1 MGTLLQPITY
11 LISRLSF
18 QKKFGL
24 VILLLATPIVFFSST
39 IISQTQK
46 DIAFAESELQGYQ
59 LLQALPEVA
68 NKLIDY
74 RHLLSL
80 EVAELEP
87 GDDKIQQAQVL
98 AENTF
103 NQYYRSYTAAT
114 GLQLSAFD
122 KITTD
127 WQQLKADSD
136 FLLPEEIFYAIDLML
151 ENLRIGTRE
160 INSESKLLFDSH
172 LSSYYLINLTQSQL
186 PRLTDFSYQ
195 VTDKAAETAAFAA
208 FTANSFDDLS
218 RRIDQLSIIFSA
230 ADNDVQAL
238 VAINPDYRNTLI
250 TPLDQIKTTMATL
263 DDLLDRQLINTVSA
277 EIKIDPNTLYRLG
290 EELRIKINNLYQVAF
305 HTLGNEIT
313 VRLSEKNSE
322 LNVFYTILI
331 VLFVVCVVILLSIY
345 ISLTETIRSISQVA
359 QNVSNGDLS
368 QNVKIVSNDE
378 LAIIAQHFNSTIDG
392 MRTLVKQL
400 NSSAIDVHSSVQD
413 IKDKT
418 NSAETTITAQQTE
431 THQIAAAI
439 KLMAATSTEMA
450 INANDATCATR
461 DAERAVLEGKQVV
474 DQTIIAIN
482 AIASE
487 VKTSSDTIQ
496 KLENHCTDIGGVVE
510 VIRSI
515 ADQTNL
521 LALNAAIEAARAGE
535 QGRGFA
541 VVADEV
547 RTLASRTQQST
558 NEIQVMIE
566 RVQAG
571 AKESVKVMA
580 IGREQANMGVM
591 QAKEA
596 SNTFEAIT
604 LSVDKIVSLNNQ
616 IASAIEEQSLAA
628 EEIERNVSNVSAGA
642 DSARAVATGATQS
655 AHNLLTVAD
664 KLSEVA
670 EEYVF

>member
-46 DIAFAESELQGYQ
+46 DIAFAESELQGYE

-68 NKLIDY
+68 NKFIEY

-87 GDDKIQQAQVL
+87 GDENIAQAQTL

-103 NQYYRSYTAAT
+103 NQYYRAYTTAT
-114 GLQLSAFD
+114 GSQLSAFD
-122 KITTD
+122 KITAD

-172 LSSYYLINLTQSQL
+172 LSSYYLINLTQTQL
-186 PRLTDFSYQ
+186 PRLLDFTYQ
-195 VTDKAAETAAFAA
+195 VTDKAAETAAFAE
-208 FTANSFDDLS
+208 FTATSFNDLS
-218 RRIDQLSIIFSA
+218 RRIDQLRIIFSA
-230 ADNDVQAL
+230 TEDDVQAL
-238 VAINPDYRNTLI
+238 VSITPAYRNTLT
-250 TPLDQIKTTMATL
+250 TPLEQIKTTMLAL
-263 DDLLDRQLINTVSA
+263 EDILDRQLINTVSA

-290 EELRIKINNLYQVAF
+290 EDLRIKTNNLYQTAF
-305 HTLGNEIT
+305 NTLGNEIT
-313 VRLSEKNSE
+313 VRLSEKNNE
-322 LNVFYTILI
+322 LNIFYTVLI
-331 VLFVVCVVILLSIY
+331 ILFVVCMVILLSIY
-345 ISLTETIRSISQVA
+345 ISLTETIHNISQVA
-359 QNVSNGDLS
+359 LNVSNGDLS
-368 QNVKIVSNDE
+368 QNVKIISNDE
-378 LAIIAQHFNSTIDG
+378 LAIIAQYFNSTIDG
-392 MRTLVKQL
+392 MRKLVKQL
-400 NSSAIDVHSSVQD
+400 NSSAVDVHSSVQD
-413 IKDKT
+413 ITDKT

-439 KLMAATSTEMA
+439 KLMATTSTDMA
-450 INANDATCATR
+450 VNANDATGATR
-461 DAERAVLEGKQVV
+461 DAEQAVLEGKQVV

-487 VKTSSDTIQ
+487 VETSSETIQ
-496 KLENHCTDIGGVVE
+496 KLESHCADIGGVVE
-510 VIRSI
+510 VIKGI
-515 ADQTNL
+515 AEQTNL

-566 RVQAG
+566 RVQSG

-580 IGREQANMGVM
+580 TGREQANMGVM

-604 LSVDKIVSLNNQ
+604 LSVDKIVSINNQ

-628 EEIERNVSNVSAGA
+628 EEMERNVSNVSAGA
-642 DSARAVATGATQS
+642 DSARSVATGATQS
-655 AHNLLTVAD
+655 AHNLLAVAD
-664 KLSEVA
+664 KLTEVA
-670 EEYVF
+670 EEYAF

>member
-46 DIAFAESELQGYQ
+46 DIAFAESELQGYE

-68 NKLIDY
+68 SRFIEY

-80 EVAELEP
+80 EVAELGP
-87 GDDKIQQAQVL
+87 GDENIAQAQTL

-103 NQYYRSYTAAT
+103 NQYYRTYTAAT
-114 GLQLSAFD
+114 GSQLSAFD

-172 LSSYYLINLTQSQL
+172 LSSYYLINLTQTQL
-186 PRLTDFSYQ
+186 PRLLDFTYQ
-195 VTDKAAETAAFAA
+195 VTDKAAETAAFAT
-208 FTANSFDDLS
+208 FTATSFDDLS
-218 RRIDQLSIIFSA
+218 RRIDQLNIIFSA
-230 ADNDVQAL
+230 TNNDVQAL
-238 VAINPDYRNTLI
+238 LAINPNYSDILTV
-250 TPLDQIKTTMATL
+250 PLNQIKTTMTTL

-277 EIKIDPNTLYRLG
+277 EIKIDPNTLYRFG
-290 EELRIKINNLYQVAF
+290 DELQVNITHLYEAAF
-305 HTLGNEIT
+305 NTLGNEIT
-313 VRLSEKNSE
+313 VRLNEKNNE
-322 LNVFYTILI
+322 LNVFYAILI
-331 VLFVVCVVILLSIY
+331 ILFVVCVVILLSIY
-345 ISLTETIRSISQVA
+345 ISLTETIRSISRVA

-368 QNVKIVSNDE
+368 ENVKIISSDE

-400 NSSAIDVHSSVQD
+400 NSSAVDVHSSVQD
-413 IKDKT
+413 ITDKT
-418 NSAETTITAQQTE
+418 KSAETTITAQQTE

-439 KLMAATSTEMA
+439 KLMTTTSTGMA
-450 INANDATCATR
+450 INANDATGATH

-487 VKTSSDTIQ
+487 VETSSQTIQ
-496 KLENHCTDIGGVVE
+496 KLENHCADIGGVVE

-566 RVQAG
+566 RVQSG

-580 IGREQANMGVM
+580 VGREQANMGVM

-604 LSVDKIVSLNNQ
+604 LSVDKIVAINDQ

-628 EEIERNVSNVSAGA
+628 AEIERNVSNVSTGA
-642 DSARAVATGATQS
+642 DSARSVATGATQS

-664 KLSEVA
+664 KLTEVA

>member
-24 VILLLATPIVFFSST
+24 VILLLTTPIVFFSST

-46 DIAFAESELQGYQ
+46 DIAFAESELQGYK

-68 NKLIDY
+68 NKFIEY

-80 EVAELEP
+80 EVAELGP
-87 GDDKIQQAQVL
+87 GDENIAQAQTL

-103 NQYYRSYTAAT
+103 NQYYRAYTAGT
-114 GLQLSAFD
+114 GSQLSAFD

-136 FLLPEEIFYAIDLML
+136 FLLPEEIFYAVDLML

-172 LSSYYLINLTQSQL
+172 LSSYYLINLTQTQL
-186 PRLTDFSYQ
+186 PRLLDFTYQ
-195 VTDKAAETAAFAA
+195 VTDKAAETAAFAT
-208 FTANSFDDLS
+208 FTATSFDDLS
-218 RRIDQLSIIFSA
+218 RRIDQLNIIFSA
-230 ADNDVQAL
+230 SNNDVQAL
-238 VAINPDYRNTLI
+238 LAINPSYSDILTA
-250 TPLDQIKTTMATL
+250 PLNQIKTTMATL

-277 EIKIDPNTLYRLG
+277 EIKIDPNTLYSLG
-290 EELRIKINNLYQVAF
+290 DKLQVKITHLYEVAF
-305 HTLGNEIT
+305 NTLGNEIT

-322 LNVFYTILI
+322 LNIFYTILI
-331 VLFVVCVVILLSIY
+331 VLFVVCLVILLSIY

-368 QNVKIVSNDE
+368 QNVNIVSNDE

-400 NSSAIDVHSSVQD
+400 NSSAVDVHSSVQD
-413 IKDKT
+413 ITDKT

-439 KLMAATSTEMA
+439 KLMATTSTDMA
-450 INANDATCATR
+450 ENASDATGATH

-487 VKTSSDTIQ
+487 VETSSQTIQ
-496 KLENHCTDIGGVVE
+496 KLESHCADIGGVVE

-566 RVQAG
+566 RVQSG

-580 IGREQANMGVM
+580 VGREQANMGVM

-604 LSVDKIVSLNNQ
+604 LSVDKIVAINGQ

-628 EEIERNVSNVSAGA
+628 AEIERNVSNVSAGA
-642 DSARAVATGATQS
+642 DSARSVATGATQS

-664 KLSEVA
+664 KLTEVA
-670 EEYVF
+670 EEYAF

>member
-24 VILLLATPIVFFSST
+24 VVLLLATPIVFFSFT

-74 RHLLSL
+74 RHLLSV
-80 EVAELEP
+80 EVAALEP

-160 INSESKLLFDSH
+160 INSESKLLFDSQ

-186 PRLTDFSYQ
+186 PKLTDFAYQ

-230 ADNDVQAL
+230 TDNDVQAL

-250 TPLDQIKTTMATL
+250 TPLDQIKATMVTL
-263 DDLLDRQLINTVSA
+263 EDLLDRQLINTVSA

-290 EELRIKINNLYQVAF
+290 EALRIKINNLYQVAF

-322 LNVFYTILI
+322 LNIFYTYPTK
-331 VLFVVCVVILLSIY
+331 SPQKN
-345 ISLTETIRSISQVA
+345 SHSP
-359 QNVSNGDLS
+359 LS
-368 QNVKIVSNDE
+368 QE
-378 LAIIAQHFNSTIDG
+378 AC
-392 MRTLVKQL
+392 LV
-400 NSSAIDVHSSVQD
+400 
-413 IKDKT
+413 
-418 NSAETTITAQQTE
+418 
-431 THQIAAAI
+431 
-439 KLMAATSTEMA
+439 
-450 INANDATCATR
+450 R
-461 DAERAVLEGKQVV
+461 
-474 DQTIIAIN
+474 
-482 AIASE
+482 
-487 VKTSSDTIQ
+487 
-496 KLENHCTDIGGVVE
+496 
-510 VIRSI
+510 
-515 ADQTNL
+515 
-521 LALNAAIEAARAGE
+521 
-535 QGRGFA
+535 
-541 VVADEV
+541 
-547 RTLASRTQQST
+547 
-558 NEIQVMIE
+558 
-566 RVQAG
+566 
-571 AKESVKVMA
+571 
-580 IGREQANMGVM
+580 
-591 QAKEA
+591 
-596 SNTFEAIT
+596 
-604 LSVDKIVSLNNQ
+604 
-616 IASAIEEQSLAA
+616 
-628 EEIERNVSNVSAGA
+628 
-642 DSARAVATGATQS
+642 
-655 AHNLLTVAD
+655 
-664 KLSEVA
+664 
-670 EEYVF
+670 

>member
-1 MGTLLQPITY
+1 MGTLLQPVTY

-24 VILLLATPIVFFSST
+24 VILLLATPIVFFSFK

-46 DIAFAESELQGYQ
+46 DIAFAESEIQGYQ
-59 LLQALPEVA
+59 LLKALPEVA
-68 NKLIDY
+68 NKLIDF

-160 INSESKLLFDSH
+160 INSESKLLFDSQ

-195 VTDKAAETAAFAA
+195 VSDKAAETAAFAT
-208 FTANSFDDLS
+208 FTATSFDDLS

-230 ADNDVQAL
+230 TDNDVQAL
-238 VAINPDYRNTLI
+238 VAINPDYHNTLSQ
-250 TPLDQIKTTMATL
+250 PLEQIKTTMATL
-263 DDLLDRQLINTVSA
+263 EDLLDRQLINTKSA
-277 EIKIDPNTLYRLG
+277 EIKVDPNTLYRLG
-290 EELRIKINNLYQVAF
+290 KKLRINIDDLYQVAF
-305 HTLGNEIT
+305 TTLGDEIT
-313 VRLSEKNSE
+313 LRLSEKSSE
-322 LNVFYTILI
+322 LNIFYAILI
-331 VLFVVCVVILLSIY
+331 TLFVVCMVILFSIY

-368 QNVKIVSNDE
+368 QNVKIVSSDE

-400 NSSAIDVHSSVQD
+400 NSSAVDVHSSVQD

-450 INANDATCATR
+450 INANDATSATH

-487 VKTSSDTIQ
+487 VQTSSDTIQ
-496 KLENHCTDIGGVVE
+496 KLENHCADIGGVVE
-510 VIRSI
+510 VIKSI
-515 ADQTNL
+515 AEQTNL

-558 NEIQVMIE
+558 NEIQAMIE
-566 RVQAG
+566 RVQSG

-642 DSARAVATGATQS
+642 DSARSVATGATQS
-655 AHNLLTVAD
+655 AHNLLSVAD
-664 KLSEVA
+664 KLTEVA
-670 EEYVF
+670 EEYAF

>member
-24 VILLLATPIVFFSST
+24 VILLLATPIVFFSFT

-68 NKLIDY
+68 NKLIEY

-87 GDDKIQQAQVL
+87 GDDKIEQAQSL

-103 NQYYRSYTAAT
+103 NQYYRNYTAAT

-122 KITTD
+122 KITAD
-127 WQQLKADSD
+127 WLQLKADSD

-151 ENLRIGTRE
+151 ENLRMGTRE

-172 LSSYYLINLTQSQL
+172 LSSYYLVNLTQSQL
-186 PRLTDFSYQ
+186 PRLLDSTYQ
-195 VTDKAAETAAFAA
+195 VTDKAAETAAFAV
-208 FTANSFDDLS
+208 FTATSFDDLS

-230 ADNDVQAL
+230 TDNDVQAL
-238 VAINPDYRNTLI
+238 VAINPSYNDILI
-250 TPLDQIKTTMATL
+250 TPLNQIKKTMATL
-263 DDLLDRQLINTVSA
+263 EDLLDRQLINTVSA

-290 EELRIKINNLYQVAF
+290 DELQLKIDTLYQVAF
-305 HTLGNEIT
+305 NTLGNEIT
-313 VRLSEKNSE
+313 VRLSEKNNE
-322 LNVFYTILI
+322 LNIFYTILI
-331 VLFVVCVVILLSIY
+331 ILFVVCVVILLSIY
-345 ISLTETIRSISQVA
+345 ISLTETIRSISRVA

-368 QNVKIVSNDE
+368 ENVKIVSSDE

-400 NSSAIDVHSSVQD
+400 NSSAVDVHSSVQD

-439 KLMAATSTEMA
+439 KLMAATSTDMA
-450 INANDATCATR
+450 ANANDATGATH

-487 VKTSSDTIQ
+487 VETSSATIQ
-496 KLENHCTDIGGVVE
+496 KLENHCADIGGVVE

-580 IGREQANMGVM
+580 VGREQANMGVM

-604 LSVDKIVSLNNQ
+604 LSVDKIVAINDQ

-628 EEIERNVSNVSAGA
+628 AEIERNVSNVSAGA
-642 DSARAVATGATQS
+642 DSARTVATGATQS

-664 KLSEVA
+664 KLTEVA
-670 EEYVF
+670 EEYAF

>member
-24 VILLLATPIVFFSST
+24 VILLLTTPIVFFSST

-46 DIAFAESELQGYQ
+46 DIAFAESELQGYE

-68 NKLIDY
+68 NKLIEY

-80 EVAELEP
+80 EVAELGP
-87 GDDKIQQAQVL
+87 GDENIAQAQTL

-103 NQYYRSYTAAT
+103 NQYYRAYTAAT
-114 GLQLSAFD
+114 GSQLSAFD

-136 FLLPEEIFYAIDLML
+136 FLLPEEIFYAVDLML

-172 LSSYYLINLTQSQL
+172 LSSYYLINLTQTQL
-186 PRLTDFSYQ
+186 PRLLDFTYQ
-195 VTDKAAETAAFAA
+195 VTDKAAETAAFAT
-208 FTANSFDDLS
+208 FTATSFDDLS
-218 RRIDQLSIIFSA
+218 RRIDQLNIIFSA
-230 ADNDVQAL
+230 TNNDVQAL
-238 VAINPDYRNTLI
+238 LAINSSYNIL
-250 TPLDQIKTTMATL
+250 TPPLNQIKTTMATL

-290 EELRIKINNLYQVAF
+290 DELQVNITRLYEVAF
-305 HTLGNEIT
+305 NTLGNEIT
-313 VRLSEKNSE
+313 VRLNEKNNE
-322 LNVFYTILI
+322 LNVFYAILI
-331 VLFVVCVVILLSIY
+331 ILFVVCVVILLSIY
-345 ISLTETIRSISQVA
+345 ISLTETIRSISRVA

-368 QNVKIVSNDE
+368 ENVKIISRDE

-400 NSSAIDVHSSVQD
+400 NSSAVDVHSSVQD
-413 IKDKT
+413 ITDKT

-439 KLMAATSTEMA
+439 KLMATTSTDMA
-450 INANDATCATR
+450 MNASDATGATH

-487 VKTSSDTIQ
+487 VETSSQTIQ
-496 KLENHCTDIGGVVE
+496 KLESHCADIGGVVE

-566 RVQAG
+566 RVQSG

-580 IGREQANMGVM
+580 VGREQANMGVM

-604 LSVDKIVSLNNQ
+604 LSVDKIVAINDQ

-628 EEIERNVSNVSAGA
+628 AEIERNVSNVSAGA
-642 DSARAVATGATQS
+642 DSARSVATGATQS
-655 AHNLLTVAD
+655 AHNLLSVAD
-664 KLSEVA
+664 KLTEVA
-670 EEYVF
+670 EEYAF

>member
-46 DIAFAESELQGYQ
+46 DIAFAESELQGYE
-59 LLQALPEVA
+59 LLQTLPEVA
-68 NKLIDY
+68 SRFIEY

-80 EVAELEP
+80 EVAELGP
-87 GDDKIQQAQVL
+87 GDENIAQAQTL

-103 NQYYRSYTAAT
+103 NQYYRAYTAAT
-114 GLQLSAFD
+114 GSQLSAFD

-172 LSSYYLINLTQSQL
+172 LSSYYLINLTQTQL
-186 PRLTDFSYQ
+186 PRLLDFTYQ
-195 VTDKAAETAAFAA
+195 VTDKAAETAAFAT
-208 FTANSFDDLS
+208 FTATSFDDLS
-218 RRIDQLSIIFSA
+218 RRIDQLNIIFSA
-230 ADNDVQAL
+230 TNNDVKAL
-238 VAINPDYRNTLI
+238 LAINPNYSDILTV
-250 TPLDQIKTTMATL
+250 PLNQIKMTMTTL

-277 EIKIDPNTLYRLG
+277 EIKIDPNTLYRFG
-290 EELRIKINNLYQVAF
+290 DELQVNITHLYEAAF
-305 HTLGNEIT
+305 NTLGNEIT
-313 VRLSEKNSE
+313 VRLNEKNNE
-322 LNVFYTILI
+322 LNVFYAILI
-331 VLFVVCVVILLSIY
+331 ILFVVCVVILLSIY
-345 ISLTETIRSISQVA
+345 ISLTETIRSISRVA

-368 QNVKIVSNDE
+368 ENVKIISSDE

-400 NSSAIDVHSSVQD
+400 NSSAVDVHSSVQD
-413 IKDKT
+413 ITDKT
-418 NSAETTITAQQTE
+418 KSAETTITAQQTE

-439 KLMAATSTEMA
+439 KLMTTTSTGMA
-450 INANDATCATR
+450 INANDATGATH

-487 VKTSSDTIQ
+487 VEASSQTIQ
-496 KLENHCTDIGGVVE
+496 KLENHCADIGGVVE

-566 RVQAG
+566 RVQSG

-580 IGREQANMGVM
+580 VGREQANMGVM

-604 LSVDKIVSLNNQ
+604 LSVDKIVAINDQ

-628 EEIERNVSNVSAGA
+628 AEIERNVSNVSTGA
-642 DSARAVATGATQS
+642 DSARSVATGATQS

-664 KLSEVA
+664 KLTEVA
-670 EEYVF
+670 EEYAF

>member
-1 MGTLLQPITY
+1 MGTVLQPITY

-24 VILLLATPIVFFSST
+24 VILLLATPIVFFSFK

-46 DIAFAESELQGYQ
+46 DIEFAKSELQGYQ
-59 LLQALPEVA
+59 LLKALPGVA

-87 GDDKIQQAQVL
+87 GDDKIQQAQEL

-103 NQYYRSYTAAT
+103 NQYYRAYTAAT
-114 GLQLSAFD
+114 GLQVSAFD
-122 KITTD
+122 KITAD

-160 INSESKLLFDSH
+160 INSESKLLFDSQ
-172 LSSYYLINLTQSQL
+172 LSSYYLINLTQTQL

-195 VTDKAAETAAFAA
+195 VTDKAAETAAFAE
-208 FTANSFDDLS
+208 FTATSFNDLS
-218 RRIDQLSIIFSA
+218 RRIDQLRIIFSA
-230 ADNDVQAL
+230 VNDDIKAL
-238 VAINPDYRNTLI
+238 VSVTPAYTNTLAA
-250 TPLDQIKTTMATL
+250 PLEQIKTTMLTL
-263 DDLLDRQLINTVSA
+263 EDLLDRQLINTVSA
-277 EIKIDPNTLYRLG
+277 EIKIDPDTLYRLG
-290 EELRIKINNLYQVAF
+290 EELRLKTDSLYQLAF
-305 HTLGNEIT
+305 TTLGDEIT
-313 VRLSEKNSE
+313 IRLADKNNE
-322 LNVFYTILI
+322 LNIFYAILI
-331 VLFVVCVVILLSIY
+331 TLFIVCVVILLSIY

-368 QNVKIVSNDE
+368 QNVNIVSNDE
-378 LAIIAQHFNSTIDG
+378 LAIIAQHFNSTIEG

-400 NSSAIDVHSSVQD
+400 NSSAVDVHSSVQD
-413 IKDKT
+413 ITDKT

-431 THQIAAAI
+431 THQIAASI
-439 KLMAATSTEMA
+439 KLMAATSTDMA
-450 INANDATCATR
+450 INANDATNATH

-487 VKTSSDTIQ
+487 VETSSETIQ
-496 KLENHCTDIGGVVE
+496 KLEAHCADIGGVVE
-510 VIRSI
+510 VIKSI
-515 ADQTNL
+515 AEQTNL

-566 RVQAG
+566 RVQSG

-580 IGREQANMGVM
+580 TGREQANMGVM

-628 EEIERNVSNVSAGA
+628 VEVERNVSNVSAGA
-642 DSARAVATGATQS
+642 DSARSVATGATQS

-664 KLSEVA
+664 KLTEVA
-670 EEYVF
+670 EEYAF

>member
-46 DIAFAESELQGYQ
+46 DIAFAESELQGYE

-68 NKLIDY
+68 NKFIEY

-80 EVAELEP
+80 EVAELGP
-87 GDDKIQQAQVL
+87 GDENIAQAQTL

-103 NQYYRSYTAAT
+103 NQYYRAYTAAT
-114 GLQLSAFD
+114 GSQLSAFD

-136 FLLPEEIFYAIDLML
+136 FLLPEEIFYAVDLML

-172 LSSYYLINLTQSQL
+172 LSSYYLINLTQTQL
-186 PRLTDFSYQ
+186 PRLLDFTYQ
-195 VTDKAAETAAFAA
+195 VTDKAAETAAFAT
-208 FTANSFDDLS
+208 FTATSFDDLS
-218 RRIDQLSIIFSA
+218 RRIDQLNIIFSA
-230 ADNDVQAL
+230 TNNDVQAL
-238 VAINPDYRNTLI
+238 LAINPSYSDILTA
-250 TPLDQIKTTMATL
+250 PLNQIKTTMATL

-277 EIKIDPNTLYRLG
+277 EIKIDPNTLYRFG
-290 EELRIKINNLYQVAF
+290 DELQVNITHLYEVAF
-305 HTLGNEIT
+305 NTLGNEIT
-313 VRLSEKNSE
+313 VRLNEKNNE
-322 LNVFYTILI
+322 LNVFYAILI
-331 VLFVVCVVILLSIY
+331 ILFVVCVVILLSIY
-345 ISLTETIRSISQVA
+345 ISLTETIRSISRVA

-368 QNVKIVSNDE
+368 ENVKIISSDE

-400 NSSAIDVHSSVQD
+400 NSSAVDVHSSVQD
-413 IKDKT
+413 ITDKT

-439 KLMAATSTEMA
+439 KLMATTSTDMAVNASDATS
-450 INANDATCATR
+450 ATH

-487 VKTSSDTIQ
+487 VETSSQTIQ
-496 KLENHCTDIGGVVE
+496 KLENHCADIGGVVE

-566 RVQAG
+566 RVQSG

-580 IGREQANMGVM
+580 VGREQANMGVM

-604 LSVDKIVSLNNQ
+604 LSVDKIVAINDQ

-628 EEIERNVSNVSAGA
+628 AEIERNVSNVSAGA
-642 DSARAVATGATQS
+642 DSARSVATGATQS

-664 KLSEVA
+664 KLTEVA
-670 EEYVF
+670 EEYAF

>member
-1 MGTLLQPITY
+1 M
-11 LISRLSF
+11 
-18 QKKFGL
+18 
-24 VILLLATPIVFFSST
+24 
-39 IISQTQK
+39 
-46 DIAFAESELQGYQ
+46 
-59 LLQALPEVA
+59 
-68 NKLIDY
+68 
-74 RHLLSL
+74 
-80 EVAELEP
+80 
-87 GDDKIQQAQVL
+87 
-98 AENTF
+98 
-103 NQYYRSYTAAT
+103 
-114 GLQLSAFD
+114 
-122 KITTD
+122 
-127 WQQLKADSD
+127 
-136 FLLPEEIFYAIDLML
+136 
-151 ENLRIGTRE
+151 
-160 INSESKLLFDSH
+160 
-172 LSSYYLINLTQSQL
+172 
-186 PRLTDFSYQ
+186 
-195 VTDKAAETAAFAA
+195 
-208 FTANSFDDLS
+208 
-218 RRIDQLSIIFSA
+218 
-230 ADNDVQAL
+230 
-238 VAINPDYRNTLI
+238 AINPDYRNTLI
-250 TPLDQIKTTMATL
+250 TPLDQIKATMVTL
-263 DDLLDRQLINTVSA
+263 EDLLDRQLINTVSA

-290 EELRIKINNLYQVAF
+290 EALRIKINNLYQVSF

-487 VKTSSDTIQ
+487 VQTSSDTIQ

>member
-160 INSESKLLFDSH
+160 INSESKLLFDSQ

-186 PRLTDFSYQ
+186 PKLTDFAYQ

-230 ADNDVQAL
+230 ADNDVQVL

-263 DDLLDRQLINTVSA
+263 EDLLDRQLINTVSA

-290 EELRIKINNLYQVAF
+290 EALRIKINNLYQVAF

-322 LNVFYTILI
+322 LNIFYTILI

-345 ISLTETIRSISQVA
+345 ISLTETLRSISQVA

-400 NSSAIDVHSSVQD
+400 NSSAVDVHSSVQD

-487 VKTSSDTIQ
+487 VQTSSETIQ

>member
-24 VILLLATPIVFFSST
+24 VILLLTTPIVFFSST

-46 DIAFAESELQGYQ
+46 DIAFAESELQGYK

-68 NKLIDY
+68 NKFIEY

-80 EVAELEP
+80 EVAELGP
-87 GDDKIQQAQVL
+87 GDENIAQAQTL

-103 NQYYRSYTAAT
+103 NQYYRAYTAGT
-114 GLQLSAFD
+114 GSQLSAFD

-136 FLLPEEIFYAIDLML
+136 FLLPEEIFYAVDLML

-172 LSSYYLINLTQSQL
+172 LSSYYLINLTQTQL
-186 PRLTDFSYQ
+186 PRLLDFTYQ
-195 VTDKAAETAAFAA
+195 VTDKAAETAAFAT
-208 FTANSFDDLS
+208 FTATSFDDLS
-218 RRIDQLSIIFSA
+218 RRIDQLNIIFSA
-230 ADNDVQAL
+230 SNNDVQAL
-238 VAINPDYRNTLI
+238 LAINPSYSDILTA
-250 TPLDQIKTTMATL
+250 PLNQIKTTMATL

-277 EIKIDPNTLYRLG
+277 EIKIDPNTLYSLG
-290 EELRIKINNLYQVAF
+290 DKLQVKITHLYEVAF
-305 HTLGNEIT
+305 NTLGNEIT
-313 VRLSEKNSE
+313 VRLNEKNNE
-322 LNVFYTILI
+322 LNIFYAILI
-331 VLFVVCVVILLSIY
+331 ILFVVCVVILLSIY

-368 QNVKIVSNDE
+368 QNVNIVSNDE
-378 LAIIAQHFNSTIDG
+378 LAIIAQHFNTTIDG
-392 MRTLVKQL
+392 MRSLVKQL
-400 NSSAIDVHSSVQD
+400 NSSAVDVHSSVQD
-413 IKDKT
+413 ITDKT

-439 KLMAATSTEMA
+439 KLMATTSTDMA
-450 INANDATCATR
+450 ENASDATGATH

-487 VKTSSDTIQ
+487 VETSSQTIQ
-496 KLENHCTDIGGVVE
+496 KLESHCADIGGVVE

-566 RVQAG
+566 RVQSG

-580 IGREQANMGVM
+580 VGREQANMGVM

-604 LSVDKIVSLNNQ
+604 LSVDKIVAINGQ

-628 EEIERNVSNVSAGA
+628 AEIERNVSNVSAGA
-642 DSARAVATGATQS
+642 DSARSVATGATQS

-664 KLSEVA
+664 KLTEVA
-670 EEYVF
+670 EEYAF

>member
-24 VILLLATPIVFFSST
+24 VILLLATPIVFFSFT

-68 NKLIDY
+68 NKLIEY

-87 GDDKIQQAQVL
+87 GDDKIEQAQSL

-103 NQYYRSYTAAT
+103 NQYYRNYTAAT

-122 KITTD
+122 KITAD
-127 WQQLKADSD
+127 WLQLKADSD

-151 ENLRIGTRE
+151 ENLRMGTRE

-172 LSSYYLINLTQSQL
+172 LSSYYLVNLTQSQL
-186 PRLTDFSYQ
+186 PRLLDSTYQ
-195 VTDKAAETAAFAA
+195 VTDKAAETAAFAV
-208 FTANSFDDLS
+208 FTATSFDDLS

-230 ADNDVQAL
+230 TDNDVQAL
-238 VAINPDYRNTLI
+238 VAINPSYNAILI
-250 TPLDQIKTTMATL
+250 TPLNQIKTTMATL
-263 DDLLDRQLINTVSA
+263 EDLLDRQLINTVSA

-290 EELRIKINNLYQVAF
+290 DELQLKIDTLYQVAF
-305 HTLGNEIT
+305 NTLGNEIT
-313 VRLSEKNSE
+313 VRLSEKNNE
-322 LNVFYTILI
+322 LNIFYTILI
-331 VLFVVCVVILLSIY
+331 ILFVVCVVILLSIY
-345 ISLTETIRSISQVA
+345 ISLTETIRSISRVA

-368 QNVKIVSNDE
+368 ENVKIVSSDE

-400 NSSAIDVHSSVQD
+400 NSSAVDVHSSVQD

-439 KLMAATSTEMA
+439 KLMAATSTDMA
-450 INANDATCATR
+450 ANANDATGATH

-487 VKTSSDTIQ
+487 VETSSATIQ
-496 KLENHCTDIGGVVE
+496 KLENHCADIGGVVE

-580 IGREQANMGVM
+580 VGREQANMGVM

-604 LSVDKIVSLNNQ
+604 LSVDKIVAINDQ

-628 EEIERNVSNVSAGA
+628 AEIERNVSNVSAGA
-642 DSARAVATGATQS
+642 DSARTVATGATQS

-664 KLSEVA
+664 KLTEVA
-670 EEYVF
+670 EEYAF

>member
-322 LNVFYTILI
+322 LNVFFTILI

>member
-24 VILLLATPIVFFSST
+24 VVLLLATPIVFFSFT

-46 DIAFAESELQGYQ
+46 DIAFAESERQGYQ

-172 LSSYYLINLTQSQL
+172 LSSYYLINLTQNQL
-186 PRLTDFSYQ
+186 PKLTDFAYQ

-230 ADNDVQAL
+230 TDNDVQAL

-250 TPLDQIKTTMATL
+250 PPLDQIKTTMATL
-263 DDLLDRQLINTVSA
+263 EDLLDRQLINTVSA

-290 EELRIKINNLYQVAF
+290 EALRIKINNLYQVAF

-322 LNVFYTILI
+322 LNIFYTILI

-345 ISLTETIRSISQVA
+345 ISLTETLRSISQVA

-400 NSSAIDVHSSVQD
+400 NSSAVDVHSSVQD

-450 INANDATCATR
+450 INANDATSATR

-487 VKTSSDTIQ
+487 VQTSSDTIQ

>member
-39 IISQTQK
+39 IISQTQQ
-46 DIAFAESELQGYQ
+46 DIAFAKSELQGYQ

-127 WQQLKADSD
+127 WQQLKANSD

-186 PRLTDFSYQ
+186 PKLTDFAYQ
-195 VTDKAAETAAFAA
+195 VTDKAAETAAFAE

-218 RRIDQLSIIFSA
+218 RRIDQLKIIFSA

-263 DDLLDRQLINTVSA
+263 EDLLDRQLINTVSA

-290 EELRIKINNLYQVAF
+290 EALRIKINNLYQVAF

-313 VRLSEKNSE
+313 VRLSEQNSE
-322 LNVFYTILI
+322 LNIFYTILI
-331 VLFVVCVVILLSIY
+331 ALFVVCVVILLSIY

-400 NSSAIDVHSSVQD
+400 NSSAVDVHRSVQD

-487 VKTSSDTIQ
+487 VQTSSDTIQ
-496 KLENHCTDIGGVVE
+496 KLEKHCTDIGGVVE

-566 RVQAG
+566 RVQIA

-628 EEIERNVSNVSAGA
+628 AEIERNVSNVSAGA

>member
-24 VILLLATPIVFFSST
+24 VVLLLATPIVFFSFT

-46 DIAFAESELQGYQ
+46 DIAFAESERQGYQ

-172 LSSYYLINLTQSQL
+172 LSSYYLINLTQNQL
-186 PRLTDFSYQ
+186 PKLTDFAYQ

-230 ADNDVQAL
+230 TDNDVQAL

-250 TPLDQIKTTMATL
+250 PPLDQIKTTMATL
-263 DDLLDRQLINTVSA
+263 EDLLDRQLINTVSA

-290 EELRIKINNLYQVAF
+290 EALRIKINNLYQVAF

-322 LNVFYTILI
+322 LNIFYTILI

-345 ISLTETIRSISQVA
+345 ISLTETLRSISQVA

-400 NSSAIDVHSSVQD
+400 NSSAVDVHSSVQD

-450 INANDATCATR
+450 INANDATSATR

-487 VKTSSDTIQ
+487 VQTSSDTIQ

-604 LSVDKIVSLNNQ
+604 LSVDKIVALNNQ

>member
-24 VILLLATPIVFFSST
+24 VVLLLATPIVFFSFT

-74 RHLLSL
+74 RHLLSV

-160 INSESKLLFDSH
+160 INSESKLLFDSQ

-186 PRLTDFSYQ
+186 PKLTDFAYQ

-230 ADNDVQAL
+230 TDNDVQAL

-263 DDLLDRQLINTVSA
+263 EDLLDRQLINTVSA

-313 VRLSEKNSE
+313 IRLSEKNSE
-322 LNVFYTILI
+322 LNIFYTILI

-487 VKTSSDTIQ
+487 VQTSSDTIQ

>member
-24 VILLLATPIVFFSST
+24 VILLLATPIVFFSFK

-46 DIAFAESELQGYQ
+46 DIAFAESELQGYY
-59 LLQALPEVA
+59 LLTELPNVA

-87 GDDKIQQAQVL
+87 GDDKIQQAQAL

-103 NQYYRSYTAAT
+103 NQYYRNYTAAT

-122 KITTD
+122 KITAD
-127 WQQLKADSD
+127 WLQLKADSD

-195 VTDKAAETAAFAA
+195 VSDKAAETAAFAT
-208 FTANSFDDLS
+208 FTATSFDDLS

-230 ADNDVQAL
+230 TNNDVEAL
-238 VAINPDYRNTLI
+238 VAINPNYNNIL
-250 TPLDQIKTTMATL
+250 TPPLEQIKTTMTTL
-263 DDLLDRQLINTVSA
+263 EDLLDRQLINTKSA
-277 EIKIDPNTLYRLG
+277 EIKVDPNTLYRLG
-290 EELRIKINNLYQVAF
+290 EKLRANTDDLYQIAF
-305 HTLGNEIT
+305 NTLGDEIT
-313 VRLSEKNSE
+313 LRLSKKSNE
-322 LNVFYTILI
+322 LTIFYAILI
-331 VLFVVCVVILLSIY
+331 ILFVVCVVILLSIY

-368 QNVKIVSNDE
+368 QNVNIVSTDE
-378 LAIIAQHFNSTIDG
+378 LGIIAQHFNSTIEG

-400 NSSAIDVHSSVQD
+400 NSSAVDVHSSVQD
-413 IKDKT
+413 ITDKT

-439 KLMAATSTEMA
+439 KLMAATSTDMA
-450 INANDATCATR
+450 ANANDATGATH

-487 VKTSSDTIQ
+487 VETSSDTIQ
-496 KLENHCTDIGGVVE
+496 KLESHCADIGGVVE
-510 VIRSI
+510 VIKSI
-515 ADQTNL
+515 AEQTNL

-558 NEIQVMIE
+558 NEIQIMIE
-566 RVQAG
+566 RVQSG

-580 IGREQANMGVM
+580 TGREQANMGVK
-591 QAKEA
+591 QAQEA

-604 LSVDKIVSLNNQ
+604 LSVDKIVAINDQ

-642 DSARAVATGATQS
+642 DSARSVATGATQS

-664 KLSEVA
+664 KLTEVA
-670 EEYVF
+670 EEYAF

>member
-24 VILLLATPIVFFSST
+24 LILLLATPIVFFSFT

-68 NKLIDY
+68 NKLIEY

-87 GDDKIQQAQVL
+87 GDDKIEQAQSL

-103 NQYYRSYTAAT
+103 NQYYRNYTAAT

-122 KITTD
+122 KITAD
-127 WQQLKADSD
+127 WLQLKADSD

-151 ENLRIGTRE
+151 ENLRMGTRE

-172 LSSYYLINLTQSQL
+172 LSSYYLVNLTQSQL
-186 PRLTDFSYQ
+186 PRLLDSTYQ
-195 VTDKAAETAAFAA
+195 VTDKAAETAAFAV
-208 FTANSFDDLS
+208 FTATSFDDLS

-230 ADNDVQAL
+230 TDNDVQAL
-238 VAINPDYRNTLI
+238 VAINPSYNAILI
-250 TPLDQIKTTMATL
+250 TPLNQIKKTMATL
-263 DDLLDRQLINTVSA
+263 EDLLDRQLINTVSA

-290 EELRIKINNLYQVAF
+290 DELQLKIDTLYQVAF
-305 HTLGNEIT
+305 NTLGNEIT
-313 VRLSEKNSE
+313 VRLSEKNNE
-322 LNVFYTILI
+322 LNIFYTILI
-331 VLFVVCVVILLSIY
+331 ILFVVCVVILLSIY
-345 ISLTETIRSISQVA
+345 ISLTETIRSISRVA

-368 QNVKIVSNDE
+368 ENVKIVSSDE

-400 NSSAIDVHSSVQD
+400 NSSAVDVHSSVQD

-439 KLMAATSTEMA
+439 KLMAATSTDMA
-450 INANDATCATR
+450 ANANDATGATH

-487 VKTSSDTIQ
+487 VETSSATIQ
-496 KLENHCTDIGGVVE
+496 KLENHCADIGGVVE

-580 IGREQANMGVM
+580 VGREQANMGVM

-604 LSVDKIVSLNNQ
+604 LSVDKIVAINDQ

-628 EEIERNVSNVSAGA
+628 AEIERNVSNVSAGA
-642 DSARAVATGATQS
+642 DSARTVATGATQS

-664 KLSEVA
+664 KLTEVA
-670 EEYVF
+670 EEYAF

>member
-24 VILLLATPIVFFSST
+24 VVLLLATPIVFFSFT

-46 DIAFAESELQGYQ
+46 DIAFAESERQGYQ

-172 LSSYYLINLTQSQL
+172 LSSYYLINLTQNQL
-186 PRLTDFSYQ
+186 PKLTDFAYQ

-230 ADNDVQAL
+230 TDNDVQAL

-250 TPLDQIKTTMATL
+250 PPLDQIKTTMATL
-263 DDLLDRQLINTVSA
+263 EDLLDRQLINTVSA

-290 EELRIKINNLYQVAF
+290 EALRIKINNLYQVAF

-322 LNVFYTILI
+322 LNIFYTILI

-345 ISLTETIRSISQVA
+345 ISLTETLRSISQVA

-400 NSSAIDVHSSVQD
+400 NSSAVDVHSSVQD

-487 VKTSSDTIQ
+487 VQTSSDTIQ

-604 LSVDKIVSLNNQ
+604 LSVDKIVALNNQ

>member
-24 VILLLATPIVFFSST
+24 VVLLLATPIVFFSFT

-172 LSSYYLINLTQSQL
+172 LSSYYLINLTQNQL
-186 PRLTDFSYQ
+186 PKLTDFAYQ

-230 ADNDVQAL
+230 TDNDVQAL

-250 TPLDQIKTTMATL
+250 PPLDQIKTTMATL
-263 DDLLDRQLINTVSA
+263 EDLLDRQLINTVSA

-290 EELRIKINNLYQVAF
+290 EALRIKINNLYQVAF

-322 LNVFYTILI
+322 LNIFYTILI

-345 ISLTETIRSISQVA
+345 ISLTETLRSISQVA

-400 NSSAIDVHSSVQD
+400 NSSAVDVHSSVQD

-450 INANDATCATR
+450 INANDATSATR

-487 VKTSSDTIQ
+487 VQTSSDTIQ

-604 LSVDKIVSLNNQ
+604 LSVDKIVALNNQ

>member
-24 VILLLATPIVFFSST
+24 VILLLTTPIVFFSST

-46 DIAFAESELQGYQ
+46 DIAFAESELQGYE

-68 NKLIDY
+68 NKLIEY

-80 EVAELEP
+80 EVAELGP
-87 GDDKIQQAQVL
+87 GDENIDQAQTL

-103 NQYYRSYTAAT
+103 NQYYRAYTAAT
-114 GLQLSAFD
+114 GSQLSAFD
-122 KITTD
+122 KITID

-136 FLLPEEIFYAIDLML
+136 FLLPEEIFYAVDLML

-172 LSSYYLINLTQSQL
+172 LSSYYLINLTQTQL
-186 PRLTDFSYQ
+186 PRLLDFTYQ
-195 VTDKAAETAAFAA
+195 VTDKAAETAAFST
-208 FTANSFDDLS
+208 FTATSFDDLS
-218 RRIDQLSIIFSA
+218 RRIDQLNIIFSA
-230 ADNDVQAL
+230 TNNNVKAL
-238 VAINPDYRNTLI
+238 LAINPSYSDILTA
-250 TPLDQIKTTMATL
+250 PLNQIKTTMATL

-277 EIKIDPNTLYRLG
+277 EIKIDPNTLYRFG
-290 EELRIKINNLYQVAF
+290 DELQVNITHLYEVAF
-305 HTLGNEIT
+305 NTLGNEIT
-313 VRLSEKNSE
+313 VRLNEKNNE
-322 LNVFYTILI
+322 LNVFYAILI
-331 VLFVVCVVILLSIY
+331 ILFVVCVVILLSIY
-345 ISLTETIRSISQVA
+345 ISLTETIRSISRVA

-368 QNVKIVSNDE
+368 ENVKIISSDE

-400 NSSAIDVHSSVQD
+400 NSSAVDVHSSVQD
-413 IKDKT
+413 ITDKT

-439 KLMAATSTEMA
+439 KLMAVTSTDMA
-450 INANDATCATR
+450 ANANDATSATH

-487 VKTSSDTIQ
+487 VETSSATIQ
-496 KLENHCTDIGGVVE
+496 KLENHCADIGGVVE

-566 RVQAG
+566 RVQSG

-604 LSVDKIVSLNNQ
+604 SSVDKIVAINDQ

-628 EEIERNVSNVSAGA
+628 AEIERNVSNVSAGA
-642 DSARAVATGATQS
+642 DSARSVATGATQS

-664 KLSEVA
+664 KLTEVA
-670 EEYVF
+670 EEYAF

>member
-24 VILLLATPIVFFSST
+24 VILLLATPIVFFSFK

-46 DIAFAESELQGYQ
+46 DIAFAESELQGYH
-59 LLQALPEVA
+59 LLKALPEVA
-68 NKLIDY
+68 NKLIDF

-87 GDDKIQQAQVL
+87 GDDKIQQAQEL

-103 NQYYRSYTAAT
+103 NQYYRTYTAAT

-160 INSESKLLFDSH
+160 INSESKLLFDSQ

-195 VTDKAAETAAFAA
+195 VSDKAAETAAFAT
-208 FTANSFDDLS
+208 FTATSFDDLS

-230 ADNDVQAL
+230 TDNDVQAL
-238 VAINPDYRNTLI
+238 VAINPDYHNTLS
-250 TPLDQIKTTMATL
+250 LALEQIKTTMTKL
-263 DDLLDRQLINTVSA
+263 EDLLDHQLINTKSA
-277 EIKIDPNTLYRLG
+277 EIKVDPNTLYRLG
-290 EELRIKINNLYQVAF
+290 EKLRINIDDLYQVAF
-305 HTLGNEIT
+305 SSLGDEIT
-313 VRLSEKNSE
+313 LRLSEKNKE
-322 LNVFYTILI
+322 LSIFYAILI
-331 VLFVVCVVILLSIY
+331 TLFVVCMVILLSIY
-345 ISLTETIRSISQVA
+345 ISLTETIHSISQVA

-368 QNVKIVSNDE
+368 QNVKIVSSDE

-400 NSSAIDVHSSVQD
+400 NSSAVDVHSSVQD

-450 INANDATCATR
+450 INANDATNATH

-487 VKTSSDTIQ
+487 VQTSSDTIQ
-496 KLENHCTDIGGVVE
+496 KLENRCADIGGVVE
-510 VIRSI
+510 VIKSI
-515 ADQTNL
+515 AEQTNL

-558 NEIQVMIE
+558 NEIQAMIE
-566 RVQAG
+566 RVQSG

-580 IGREQANMGVM
+580 VGREQANMGVM

-642 DSARAVATGATQS
+642 DSARSVATGATQS

-664 KLSEVA
+664 KLTEVA
-670 EEYVF
+670 EEYAF

>member
-24 VILLLATPIVFFSST
+24 VVLLLATPIVFFSFT

-74 RHLLSL
+74 RHLLSV

-160 INSESKLLFDSH
+160 INSESKLLFDSQ

-186 PRLTDFSYQ
+186 PKLTDFAYQ

-230 ADNDVQAL
+230 ADNDVQVL

-263 DDLLDRQLINTVSA
+263 EDLLDRQLINTVSA

-290 EELRIKINNLYQVAF
+290 EALRIKINNLYQVAF

-322 LNVFYTILI
+322 LNIFYTILI

-345 ISLTETIRSISQVA
+345 ISLTETLRSISQVA

-400 NSSAIDVHSSVQD
+400 NSSAVDVHSSVQD

-487 VKTSSDTIQ
+487 VQTSSETIQ

>member
-24 VILLLATPIVFFSST
+24 VILLLTTPIVFFSST

-46 DIAFAESELQGYQ
+46 DIAFAESELQGYE

-68 NKLIDY
+68 NKLIEY

-80 EVAELEP
+80 EVAELGP
-87 GDDKIQQAQVL
+87 GDENIAQAQTL

-103 NQYYRSYTAAT
+103 NQYYRAYTAAT
-114 GLQLSAFD
+114 GSQLSAFD

-136 FLLPEEIFYAIDLML
+136 FLLPEEIFYAVDLML

-172 LSSYYLINLTQSQL
+172 LSSYYLINLTQTQL
-186 PRLTDFSYQ
+186 PRLLDFTYQ
-195 VTDKAAETAAFAA
+195 VTDKAAETAAFAT
-208 FTANSFDDLS
+208 FTATSFDDLS
-218 RRIDQLSIIFSA
+218 RRIDQLNIIFSA
-230 ADNDVQAL
+230 TNNDVQAL
-238 VAINPDYRNTLI
+238 LAINSNYNNIL
-250 TPLDQIKTTMATL
+250 TPPLNQIKTTMATL

-290 EELRIKINNLYQVAF
+290 DELQVNITRLYEVAF
-305 HTLGNEIT
+305 NTLGNEIT
-313 VRLSEKNSE
+313 VRLNEKNNE
-322 LNVFYTILI
+322 LNVFYAILI
-331 VLFVVCVVILLSIY
+331 ILFVVCVVILLSIY
-345 ISLTETIRSISQVA
+345 ISLTETIRSISRVA

-368 QNVKIVSNDE
+368 ENVKIISRDE

-400 NSSAIDVHSSVQD
+400 NSSAVDVHSSVQD
-413 IKDKT
+413 ITDKT

-439 KLMAATSTEMA
+439 KLMATTSTDMA
-450 INANDATCATR
+450 VNASDATGATH

-487 VKTSSDTIQ
+487 VETSSQTIQ
-496 KLENHCTDIGGVVE
+496 KLESHCADIGGVVE

-566 RVQAG
+566 RVQSG

-580 IGREQANMGVM
+580 VGREQANMGVM

-604 LSVDKIVSLNNQ
+604 LSVDKIVAINDQ

-628 EEIERNVSNVSAGA
+628 AEIERNVSNVSAGA
-642 DSARAVATGATQS
+642 DSARSVATGATQS
-655 AHNLLTVAD
+655 AHNLLSVAD
-664 KLSEVA
+664 KLTEVA
-670 EEYVF
+670 EEYAF

>member
-1 MGTLLQPITY
+1 MGE
-11 LISRLSF
+11 
-18 QKKFGL
+18 
-24 VILLLATPIVFFSST
+24 A
-39 IISQTQK
+39 
-46 DIAFAESELQGYQ
+46 
-59 LLQALPEVA
+59 
-68 NKLIDY
+68 
-74 RHLLSL
+74 
-80 EVAELEP
+80 
-87 GDDKIQQAQVL
+87 
-98 AENTF
+98 
-103 NQYYRSYTAAT
+103 
-114 GLQLSAFD
+114 
-122 KITTD
+122 
-127 WQQLKADSD
+127 
-136 FLLPEEIFYAIDLML
+136 
-151 ENLRIGTRE
+151 
-160 INSESKLLFDSH
+160 
-172 LSSYYLINLTQSQL
+172 
-186 PRLTDFSYQ
+186 
-195 VTDKAAETAAFAA
+195 
-208 FTANSFDDLS
+208 
-218 RRIDQLSIIFSA
+218 
-230 ADNDVQAL
+230 
-238 VAINPDYRNTLI
+238 
-250 TPLDQIKTTMATL
+250 
-263 DDLLDRQLINTVSA
+263 
-277 EIKIDPNTLYRLG
+277 
-290 EELRIKINNLYQVAF
+290 LRIKINNLYQVAF

-322 LNVFYTILI
+322 LNIFYTILI

-345 ISLTETIRSISQVA
+345 ISLTETLRSISQVA

-487 VKTSSDTIQ
+487 VQTSSDTIQ

>member
-1 MGTLLQPITY
+1 
-11 LISRLSF
+11 
-18 QKKFGL
+18 
-24 VILLLATPIVFFSST
+24 
-39 IISQTQK
+39 
-46 DIAFAESELQGYQ
+46 
-59 LLQALPEVA
+59 
-68 NKLIDY
+68 
-74 RHLLSL
+74 
-80 EVAELEP
+80 
-87 GDDKIQQAQVL
+87 
-98 AENTF
+98 
-103 NQYYRSYTAAT
+103 
-114 GLQLSAFD
+114 
-122 KITTD
+122 
-127 WQQLKADSD
+127 
-136 FLLPEEIFYAIDLML
+136 ML

-172 LSSYYLINLTQSQL
+172 LSSYYLINLTQTQL
-186 PRLTDFSYQ
+186 PRLLDFTYQ
-195 VTDKAAETAAFAA
+195 VTDKAAETAAFAT
-208 FTANSFDDLS
+208 FTATSFDDLS
-218 RRIDQLSIIFSA
+218 RRIDQLNIIFSA
-230 ADNDVQAL
+230 TNNDVQAL
-238 VAINPDYRNTLI
+238 LAINPNYSDILTV
-250 TPLDQIKTTMATL
+250 PLNQIKTTMTTL

-277 EIKIDPNTLYRLG
+277 EIKIDPNTLYRFSD
-290 EELRIKINNLYQVAF
+290 ELQVNITHLYEAAF
-305 HTLGNEIT
+305 NTLGNEIT
-313 VRLSEKNSE
+313 VRLNEKNNE
-322 LNVFYTILI
+322 LNVFYAILI
-331 VLFVVCVVILLSIY
+331 ILFVVCVVILLSIY
-345 ISLTETIRSISQVA
+345 ISLTETIRSISRVA

-368 QNVKIVSNDE
+368 ENVKIISSDE

-400 NSSAIDVHSSVQD
+400 NSSAVDVHSSVQD
-413 IKDKT
+413 ITDKT
-418 NSAETTITAQQTE
+418 KSAETTITAQQTE

-439 KLMAATSTEMA
+439 KLMTTTSTGMA
-450 INANDATCATR
+450 INANDATGATH

-487 VKTSSDTIQ
+487 VETSSQTIQ
-496 KLENHCTDIGGVVE
+496 KLENHCADIGGVVE

-566 RVQAG
+566 RVQSG

-580 IGREQANMGVM
+580 VGREQANMGVM

-604 LSVDKIVSLNNQ
+604 LSVDKIVAINDQ

-628 EEIERNVSNVSAGA
+628 AEIERNVSNVSTGA
-642 DSARAVATGATQS
+642 DSARSVATGATQS

-664 KLSEVA
+664 KLTEVA